1 MAAGDN
7 VEAVT
12 PANMAVDLFDV
23 LEKNLIG
30 SRIKRDLDFYVIYN
44 DTG

>member
-7 VEAVT
+7 VEV
-12 PANMAVDLFDV
+12 AVDLFDV
-23 LEKNLIG
+23 LETNLIG
-30 SRIKRDLDFYVIYN
+30 SRIKRDLDFYVIYH